1 MASPRQLWET
11 QFCPIL
17 TAAIQPAAK
26 PSPVVHVAGSAV
38 VQREDDA
45 FPAHPCAGPHCAF
58 FERIGDSAGNIV
70 GGRCCIPLL
79 GMGMNNLGNALLAV
93 LDKSAGVATPTEPPK
108 PS

>member
-26 PSPVVHVAGSAV
+26 PPTTLRMPDGSPL
-38 VQREDDA
+38 EDNDA

>member
-1 MASPRQLWET
+1 MAQNKQPWES

-26 PSPVVHVAGSAV
+26 PQTGLRSVDGAPLK
-38 VQREDDA
+38 EDDA

-58 FERIGDSAGNIV
+58 FERIADQRGNIV

-79 GMGMNNLGNALLAV
+79 GMGMNNLGNALIAV
-93 LDKSAGVATPTEPPK
+93 LDKAASVATPTAPK
-108 PS
+108 S